1 MLRKILI
8 ALVAL
13 VVIFVAYV
21 ATRPSSYSVQ
31 RSTQVA
37 APPEIVY
44 AQVSDFHRWDAWSP
58 WAKLDPKMKATY
70 SGAAAGKGAVYEWS
84 SAEKN
89 VGKGR
94 MTITDVSAPRQVKI
108 DLVFMEPY
116 AGQADTTFAFS
127 PEGGGTK
134 VTWTMGGNMGFMEKA
149 MGIFM
154 NMDAMIGNDFEKGLG
169 QLRTVSEGE
178 AQKAVAAA
186 LAAQKAAEEAA
197 KAKAAEEEAAKAAA
211 AKHAAASK
219 KKGKKK

>member
-31 RSTQVA
+31 RSTQIA
-37 APPEIVY
+37 APPDIVY

-70 SGAAAGKGAVYEWS
+70 SGAPAGKGSVYEWS
-84 SAEKN
+84 SADKN
-89 VGKGR
+89 VGKGK
-94 MTITDVSAPRQVKI
+94 MTITDVQPPQQLKI
-108 DLVFMEPY
+108 DLVFIEPY
-116 AGQADTTFAFS
+116 AGQADTGFTFS

-134 VTWTMGGNMGFMEKA
+134 VTWTIGGNMGFMEKA

-154 NMDAMIGNDFEKGLG
+154 NMDAMIGKDFEKGLG
-169 QLRTVSEGE
+169 QLRIVSEGE
-178 AQKAVAAA
+178 AAKAVAAA
-186 LAAQKAAEEAA
+186 MAAQKAADEA

-211 AKHAAASK
+211 AKKGATSK
-219 KKGKKK
+219 KKTKKK